1 MYALAAITRNQRLA
15 FHFVET
21 PSSMIASA
29 VRSPFELYLRSVRPY
44 FAHMSLSGVALLT
57 SIIVSATASNTPS
70 AEPNW
75 VGDYADKKFL
85 NGQAVF
91 QMSIKESGNAI
102 QVSFD
107 AAYNDAHGAAPDG
120 EGQAKINGKN
130 TLEFKW
136 KDSFKNSGTGRITR
150 AGEDIIVSMKTT
162 RVVDSRCLVFYG
174 QKTRLKRVKQ

>member
-1 MYALAAITRNQRLA
+1 
-15 FHFVET
+15 
-21 PSSMIASA
+21 
-29 VRSPFELYLRSVRPY
+29 
-44 FAHMSLSGVALLT
+44 MSLSGVALFIA
-57 SIIVSATASNTPS
+57 IILSATASNTPS

-75 VGDYADKKFL
+75 AGEYSDNNFL

-91 QMSIKESGNAI
+91 QMSIEESGNAI

-107 AAYNDAHGAAPDG
+107 AAYSDAHGAAPDG
-120 EGQAKINGKN
+120 QGPAKVTGKK
-130 TLEFKW
+130 TLQFKW

-174 QKTRLKRVKQ
+174 QKMRLKRVKK